1 MKTNCSNR
9 NKFPTFTNIRKT
21 FSLLVCL
28 FSFNACLL
36 NPIVHS
42 LLFPEKDPS
51 RNSLFVLWALL
62 SNSNSVVELN
72 RTWAG
77 IYKGE
82 SLQLEAQY
90 YSYGAKTDST
100 FQWTSNNDAVATVS
114 PTGLVQSIGNG
125 KVIITVASADG
136 RASATSAIT
145 VYSGY
150 VYTSLDFNNSVA
162 LLTMDNSTGLLTFNA
177 SALVG
182 TSQPTGIGVD
192 PAGKFL
198 YTGDFGGAT
207 ISQFLINQTTGAL
220 TSNTPVFVAAGAN
233 PRNLVTTPDSRFLYL
248 ASEGTS
254 AIRAFAINPNGTL
267 TFLNSYPT
275 MVRGEIQISRN
286 GNFIFYMN
294 PSVTEITSYRI
305 NYSDGS
311 LSQVGVSPTFPN
323 NGPGHVST
331 HPNGKYLYVGTFPA
345 VTVLSFDSNFGQMG
359 FVDSVFYGMS
369 INSTAIHPSGRFLY
383 LVHIN
388 EGVVSCYTVDP
399 NTGKI
404 SYSSNVSGYSG
415 NSLRF
420 MVIDPSGR
428 FAYVAANTGNNL
440 FQFSINQ
447 ITGELTP
454 MGTANAGGPQW
465 NLTFL

>member
-1 MKTNCSNR
+1 M
-9 NKFPTFTNIRKT
+9 FPKILT
-21 FSLLVCL
+21 LLICI

-36 NPIVHS
+36 NPIVQCI
-42 LLFPEKDPS
+42 LFPEKDPS
-51 RNSLFVLWALL
+51 SKSWFGLLALL
-62 SNSNSVVELN
+62 ASSNSVVELN
-72 RTWAG
+72 HTWAG
-77 IYKGE
+77 IRKGN

-90 YSYGAKTDST
+90 YSDGARTDST
-100 FQWTSNNDAVATVS
+100 FYWTSSNDSVAIVS
-114 PTGLVQSIGNG
+114 QTGLVQSVGNG
-125 KVIITVASADG
+125 KILITATSADG

-150 VYTSLDFNNSVA
+150 VYASLDLNDFVGH
-162 LLTMDNSTGLLTFNA
+162 LTMDNSTGVLAFSTTYNA
-177 SALVG
+177 G
-182 TSQPTGIGVD
+182 DGPTGIGVD
-192 PAGKFL
+192 PSGKFL
-198 YTGDFGGAT
+198 FTGDFYGGS
-207 ISQFLINQTTGAL
+207 ISQFLINQTTGGL
-220 TSNTPVFVAAGAN
+220 TSNTPVFVAAGLN
-233 PRNLVTTPDSRFLYL
+233 PRNLITTPDSRFLYL

-254 AIRAFAINPNGTL
+254 AIRAYAINPNGTL

-286 GNFIFYMN
+286 GNFIFYMT

-311 LSQVGVSPTFPN
+311 LSQAGVSPTFPN

-331 HPNGKYLYVGTFPA
+331 HPNGKYLYVGTFPD
-345 VTVLSFDSNFGQMG
+345 VTILSFDSNLGQMS
-359 FVDSVFYGMS
+359 FVDSVFHGMS

-447 ITGELTP
+447 TTGELTP

>member
-1 MKTNCSNR
+1 M
-9 NKFPTFTNIRKT
+9 FG
-21 FSLLVCL
+21 LM
-28 FSFNACLL
+28 
-36 NPIVHS
+36 
-42 LLFPEKDPS
+42 
-51 RNSLFVLWALL
+51 ALL
-62 SNSNSVVELN
+62 ASSNQAVELN
-72 RTWAG
+72 FTWAG
-77 IYKGE
+77 IRKGD

-90 YSYGAKTDST
+90 YSDGARTDST
-100 FQWTSNNDAVATVS
+100 FYWTSSNDSVATVS
-114 PTGLVQSIGNG
+114 PTGLVQSVSNG
-125 KVIITVASADG
+125 KVWITATAADG

-162 LLTMDNSTGLLTFNA
+162 LLTMDNSTGLLTFNS

-207 ISQFLINQTTGAL
+207 ISQFLINQTTGGL
-220 TSNTPVFVAAGAN
+220 TSNTPVFVAAGTN

-254 AIRAFAINPNGTL
+254 AIRAYAINPNGTL
-267 TFLNSYPT
+267 TFLNSYLT
-275 MVRGEIQISRN
+275 MPRGEIQISRN

-294 PSVTEITSYRI
+294 PSVTEITSYQI

-311 LSQVGVSPTFPN
+311 LSQAGVSPTFPN

-359 FVDSVFYGMS
+359 FVDSVFHGMS
-369 INSTAIHPSGRFLY
+369 TNSTAIHPSGQFLY

-399 NTGKI
+399 NSGKI

-420 MVIDPSGR
+420 MVIDPTGR